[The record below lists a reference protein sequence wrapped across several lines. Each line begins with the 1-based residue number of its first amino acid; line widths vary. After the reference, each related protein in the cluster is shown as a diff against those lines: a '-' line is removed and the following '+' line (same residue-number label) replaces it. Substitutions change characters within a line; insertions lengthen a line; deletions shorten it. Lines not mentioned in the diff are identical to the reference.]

1 MSYET
6 KPWKLMDDRAVTQ
19 DDRKKLCAF
28 IMSNEKLSYGDK
40 CKELERV
47 WSEWLG
53 VKYSVF
59 VNSGSSANLI
69 LVQAMH
75 DLYGAYGR
83 CDWIAQSCTWATN
96 IAPILQ
102 LKNSSQ
108 GIYMTDVDMKT
119 LGPDLDNVEHYI
131 KKQNVR
137 YLFLTHVLGIPS
149 ISQRLLDL
157 CEKHDII
164 LLEDCCESHGS
175 TWNGKKVGTF
185 GKASTFSFFYGHHI
199 TSIEGGMVCTDD
211 EDLYHHLLLLRSH
224 GMLRELPDQERSKRK
239 VHGVDERFT
248 FLCSGYN
255 VRNTDVNAVL
265 GISQMNRLDKS
276 VTVRQ
281 RNFKAYIHG
290 LDSSKYHTD
299 MISDGTSLFAF
310 PVIRLDGN
318 IHKVSQA
325 LKENG
330 IDNRP
335 LIAGN
340 LFRHPMMNSVNTYVV
355 EGKADFIHDNSL
367 YVGNNE
373 FVEIDDVQRLVGI
386 LNAL

>member
-1 MSYET
+1 MNDT
-6 KPWKLMDDRAVTQ
+6 KHWKLMDDRAVNQQ
-19 DDRKKLCAF
+19 DREKLCAF
-28 IMSNEKLSYGDK
+28 IMSNEKLSYGEK
-40 CKELERV
+40 CKELERL

-75 DLYGAYGR
+75 DLYGRG
-83 CDWIAQSCTWATN
+83 DWIAQSCTWATN

-102 LKNSSQ
+102 LKSCSQ

-119 LGPDLDNVEHYI
+119 LGLDLDNVEHYI
-131 KKQNVR
+131 KKHNVR
-137 YLFLTHVLGIPS
+137 YIFVTHVLGIPS
-149 ISQRLLDL
+149 ISQKLIDL
-157 CEKHDII
+157 CDKHNII

-211 EDLYHHLLLLRSH
+211 EELYHHLLLLRSH
-224 GMLRELPDQERSKRK
+224 GMLRELPEHERSKRK
-239 VHGVDERFT
+239 VNGVDERFT

-255 VRNTDVNAVL
+255 VRNTDLNAVL
-265 GISQMNRLDKS
+265 GISQMARLDKS
-276 VTVRQ
+276 VCVRE
-281 RNFKAYIHG
+281 RNFKIYLDG

-299 MISDGTSLFAF
+299 MVCVGTSLFAF
-310 PVIRLDGN
+310 PIIRLDGN
-318 IHKVSQA
+318 IHKVSGS
-325 LKENG
+325 LKENR

-340 LFRHPMMNSVNTYVV
+340 LFRHPMMHGVNTYVI

-367 YVGNNE
+367 YVGNSE

-386 LNAL
+386 LNAT